1 MASNGTRRQAIVE
14 AMVRVAGREG
24 YRAVAV
30 ADVIAEAG
38 VSRTTFYKHFGD
50 RRECFL
56 VAYDLAAE
64 RVERAVE
71 AGCAG
76 QGPWLERA
84 RAGLVALV
92 ELFAAEPEPA
102 RTVVVEAAAGGAETR
117 RRQLE
122 LIGRLAGRLEQGRDV
137 GAPGLP
143 DGTALMA
150 VSAVNGLL
158 FEQIKGGDAAALP
171 ALLPELLF
179 ALLVPFLGP
188 AEAVEVSRTP

>member
-1 MASNGTRRQAIVE
+1 MASSGTRRGSIVE

-24 YRAVAV
+24 YRALSV
-30 ADVIAEAG
+30 ADVIAEAD

-50 RRECFL
+50 KHECFL
-56 VAYDLAAE
+56 AAYGLATA
-64 RVERAVE
+64 RVRKAVER
-71 AGCAG
+71 GCAG
-76 QGPWLERA
+76 QDSWLEQA
-84 RAGLVALV
+84 RGGLVALV
-92 ELFAAEPEPA
+92 DLFAADPKLA

-122 LIGRLAGRLEQGRDV
+122 LIGLLAQRLEQGRDV

-143 DGTALMA
+143 AGTPLMA

-158 FEQIKGGDAAALP
+158 FEEIKSGRAAELP
-171 ALLPELLF
+171 VLLPEFLF

-188 AEAVEVSRTP
+188 AEAVEAMR